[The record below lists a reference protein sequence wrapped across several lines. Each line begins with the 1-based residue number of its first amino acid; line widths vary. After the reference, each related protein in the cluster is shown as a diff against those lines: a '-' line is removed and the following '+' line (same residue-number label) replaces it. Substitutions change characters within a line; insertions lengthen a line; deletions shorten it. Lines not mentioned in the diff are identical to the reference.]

1 MPMAWLRRL
10 AMAWAAVAVRAWE
23 ASSSLSR
30 YRDNADNGS
39 AFASKQLERACA
51 VLGIRLIHSRPGQP
65 AEARSSARFAPCAS
79 SSWSNWRPAPRAARI
94 WPSSTACSKPGS
106 RASTTAAR
114 IRRPASRPWNAS
126 SPASRTGRRSCP
138 LPPSCATRPVVGET
152 AGDQDRRG
160 LPARQPLRRG
170 PALVGASVELVFD
183 PFDLTRIEVRYQG
196 RAMGA
201 AAPPRTPTGIDYLG
215 LVEQRLAAEG
225 RQRISYALL
234 ADQPKPPRRS
244 DQRGGQAE

>member
-1 MPMAWLRRL
+1 
-10 AMAWAAVAVRAWE
+10 
-23 ASSSLSR
+23 
-30 YRDNADNGS
+30 
-39 AFASKQLERACA
+39 
-51 VLGIRLIHSRPGQP
+51 
-65 AEARSSARFAPCAS
+65 
-79 SSWSNWRPAPRAARI
+79 
-94 WPSSTACSKPGS
+94 
-106 RASTTAAR
+106 
-114 IRRPASRPWNAS
+114 
-126 SPASRTGRRSCP
+126 
-138 LPPSCATRPVVGET
+138 VVGET

-201 AAPPRTPTGIDYLG
+201 AAPTVIGRHVHPAAKPEMPAPPRTPTGIDYLG

-244 DQRGGQAE
+244 DQRGGQAELPGIATTSDAHADIGGHTDGADLPTATSTTTDQPTITDDHKETRWLSVCAHYGFSRSPFGRDLAPQCCTPTTVRPKPSPASPG